1 MQMYEAYMDEA
12 INASDDEDAVGY
24 AIRAYLKLK
33 EMVDELKDDME
44 KMKVVAEDAMAQLG
58 IDGLDTEYGSATMT
72 KGSKTVSYDA
82 KAIDILIA
90 DDEQLAERLL
100 PYRKESVREGS
111 LRIKGA

>member
-1 MQMYEAYMDEA
+1 MEMYEAYMDEA
-12 INASDDEDAVGY
+12 INAEEHEDAIGY

-33 EMVDELKDDME
+33 EAVDKLKDDMDE
-44 KMKVVAEDAMAQLG
+44 MKAVAENAMAHLD
-58 IDGLDTEYGSATMT
+58 IDGLNTEYGSVTMT

-90 DDEQLAERLL
+90 DDDQLAARLL

-111 LRIKGA
+111 LRIKGV